1 MPRAS
6 ILASTGREPVMYG
19 GTSAMQTARPRDFGL
34 LIMVIGMFLV
44 LLVTS
49 AALGSPAVR

>member
-1 MPRAS
+1 M
-6 ILASTGREPVMYG
+6 LASTGREPVMYG